1 MTSCPSLSG
10 RSSKSRPLLC
20 FRANDNHARK
30 RPDLVNTPESPDPA
44 TAAAAPD
51 PIAAGLDELPEAL
64 RRDLPARWRQ
74 LRAAHPGETAALCAD
89 EALARSAPGVWAAS
103 EFVAG
108 QCLRSGVSLDGITA
122 AVVRRWTPGEL
133 LAGADALLAG
143 AADEAEVMRALRRF
157 RQCEMLRIAWRDLA
171 GWAVLEETLG
181 HLSELAEVCIRA
193 AADWV
198 HRALVEKH
206 GEPRSQDGT
215 AQRLLVVAM
224 GKLGGGELNFS
235 SDVDLVFLYPESGET
250 DGPRTL
256 SNEEFFIR
264 AGRRLV
270 RLLDE
275 ATPDGFVFRVDMR
288 LRPFGESGPL
298 AMSLA
303 AFSNYLHQHGR
314 AWERY
319 AYVKARAV
327 TGHRAG
333 MGLYR
338 DVLRPFVFRRYLDFG
353 LFDALREM
361 KERISAEVARREL
374 KDNIK
379 LGRGGI
385 REIEFIVQC
394 LQLLR
399 GGADPRLREPGLPAA
414 LARLEETGL
423 LPREAVEEL
432 RAAWRFLRLTENRL
446 QAWQDRQTH
455 ELPTDDTGRL
465 RLAYSMGCR
474 DWAEYAAAL
483 AEHQRRVD
491 GWFRH
496 QTAEGRAAEPED
508 GVTAAWSS
516 EAGEAGEDMARA
528 GLAAAGFDVPERAL
542 AAMRGLAEAPWY
554 KRLDEA
560 ARQRLATLVPAL
572 ARGAAE
578 LPAPEEALERLL
590 RVVSA
595 IGGRSAYFALLNE
608 NPAARARF
616 ITLCGGSEFLAS
628 QVAVHPLLL
637 DDLIDPRVLE
647 APPGRDELAAEL
659 DQRLAGVEPEDL
671 EELMDALRNFQRAAV
686 FRVAVADLTGRLPLM
701 KVSDQLTWI
710 AEVLLEACVR
720 SARDAAV
727 VRHGRPL
734 CGDRED
740 ALRGCHLAVIGYG
753 KLGGL
758 ELGYGSDLDLVFVH
772 DASGEIQRSEGP
784 EVVEAGTL
792 FARMTRRIVHLLT
805 TPTGAGV
812 LYDVDTR
819 LRPSGK
825 GGLLVTS
832 LNAFESYQRERA
844 WTWEHQALLR
854 ARAVAGEPR
863 VRQAFEAL
871 RVRLLV
877 EAVRREDLR
886 SEVAAMRERMRNE
899 LSSGTAALFDLKQD
913 SGGVADIEFLVQYLV
928 LQHAGERPELLRW
941 PDNMRQIEDLRDAGL
956 LSVADSSLLHEAY
969 VEFRQRLHRLA
980 LANAPGRVPV
990 AEVAALRA
998 RVEALWGRVMG
1009 A

>member
-1 MTSCPSLSG
+1 MT
-10 RSSKSRPLLC
+10 
-20 FRANDNHARK
+20 D
-30 RPDLVNTPESPDPA
+30 TPPTDA
-44 TAAAAPD
+44 VG
-51 PIAAGLDELPEAL
+51 AGLEALPEPL
-64 RRDLPARWRQ
+64 RRDLPERWR
-74 LRAAHPGETAALCAD
+74 RFGERHAGAAVALNA
-89 EALARSAPGVWAAS
+89 EGQLARSAAAVWAAS
-103 EFVAG
+103 EFVTEN
-108 QCLRSGVSLDGITA
+108 CLRDADALGEAV
-122 AVVRRWTPGEL
+122 AVVGTRWTPGEL
-133 LAGADALLAG
+133 LAGADTMLDGAG
-143 AADEAEVMRALRRF
+143 DEAAVMRALRRF
-157 RQCEMLRIAWRDLA
+157 RRREMVRIAWRDLA

-181 HLSELAEVCIRA
+181 HLSELAEVCIRSA
-193 AADWV
+193 DDWV
-198 HRALVEKH
+198 HHGMVEKH
-206 GEPRSQDGT
+206 GEPLAQDGT
-215 AQRLLVVAM
+215 PLRLLVIAM

-235 SDVDLVFLYPESGET
+235 SDIDLVFLYPESGESA
-250 DGPRTL
+250 GPRTL

-264 AGRRLV
+264 SGRRLI

-275 ATPDGFVFRVDMR
+275 GTPDGFVFRVDMR

-298 AMSLA
+298 ATSLA

-353 LFDALREM
+353 LFDALRDM
-361 KERISAEVARREL
+361 KGKISAEVARREL
-374 KDNIK
+374 RHNIK

-414 LARLEETGL
+414 LARLDETGQ
-423 LPREAVEEL
+423 LPREAITEL
-432 RAAWRFLRLTENRL
+432 REAWRFLRRAENRL

-455 ELPTDDTGRL
+455 ELPADDVGRL
-465 RLAYSMGCR
+465 RLAFAMGYD
-474 DWAEYAAAL
+474 DWAGFDAAL

-491 GWFRH
+491 AWFRH
-496 QTAEGRAAEPED
+496 QTADGQATEPED
-508 GVTAAWSS
+508 GVAAAWRSDGPEES
-516 EAGEAGEDMARA
+516 ARA
-528 GLAAAGFDVPERAL
+528 GLAEAGFDVPERAL

-554 KRLDEA
+554 RRLDEA

-572 ARGAAE
+572 ARAAGE

-616 ITLCGGSEFLAS
+616 VTLCGGSEFLAS

-637 DDLIDPRVLE
+637 DDLIDPRVME
-647 APPGRDELAAEL
+647 APPGRAELAAEL
-659 DQRLAGVEPEDL
+659 DQRLAGVEPDDL
-671 EELMDALRNFQRAAV
+671 EALMDALRNFQRAAV
-686 FRVAVADLTGRLPLM
+686 FRAAVADLTERLPIM

-720 SARDAAV
+720 SARDDAV
-727 VRHGRPL
+727 RRHGRAL

-740 ALRGCHLAVIGYG
+740 ALRSCNMAVIGYG

-772 DASGEIQRSEGP
+772 DASGEIQRTEGP
-784 EVVEAGTL
+784 AVVEAGML

-812 LYDVDTR
+812 LYEVDTR

-832 LNAFESYQRERA
+832 LNAFEAYQREHA

-854 ARAVAGEPR
+854 ARAAAGDPG
-863 VRQAFEAL
+863 VRQAFEQL
-871 RVRLLV
+871 RVRVLV
-877 EAVRREDLR
+877 EAVRRDGLR
-886 SEVAAMRERMRNE
+886 DEVAAMRERMRNE

-928 LQHAGERPELLRW
+928 LQNAGTRPELLRW

-956 LSVADSSLLHEAY
+956 LSVPDSRLLHEAY
-969 VEFRQRLHRLA
+969 LDFRQRLHRLA
-980 LANAPGRVPV
+980 LANAPGRVPL
-990 AEVAALRA
+990 AEVTPLRD
-998 RVEALWGRVMG
+998 RVRELWQRIMES
-1009 A
+1009 

>member
-1 MTSCPSLSG
+1 M
-10 RSSKSRPLLC
+10 
-20 FRANDNHARK
+20 ND
-30 RPDLVNTPESPDPA
+30 
-44 TAAAAPD
+44 AAPGN
-51 PIAAGLDELPEAL
+51 AVGAGLGALPEAL
-64 RRDLPARWRQ
+64 RRDLPERWR
-74 LRAAHPGETAALCAD
+74 RFATANSAAAAALSAD
-89 EALARSAPGVWAAS
+89 EGFARSAPAVWAAS

-108 QCLRSGVSLDGITA
+108 HCLRGEEGLVGLAA
-122 AVVRRWTPGEL
+122 AVQRRWTPGEL
-133 LAGADALLAG
+133 LAAAPGLLEGAD
-143 AADEAEVMRALRRF
+143 DEAAVMRRLRRF
-157 RQCEMLRIAWRDLA
+157 RRQEMLRIAWRDLA

-181 HLSELAEVCIRA
+181 HLSELAEVCLRA
-193 AADWV
+193 ADEWV
-198 HRALVEKH
+198 HHQMVARH
-206 GEPRSQDGT
+206 GEPRSVDG
-215 AQRLLVVAM
+215 APQRLLVVAM

-235 SDVDLVFLYPESGET
+235 SDIDLVFLYPESGET
-250 DGPRTL
+250 DGERTL
-256 SNEEFFIR
+256 SNEQFFIR
-264 AGRRLV
+264 AGRQLI

-275 ATPDGFVFRVDMR
+275 GTPDGFVFRVDMR

-303 AFSNYLHQHGR
+303 AFANYLQQHGR
-314 AWERY
+314 TWERY

-327 TGHRAG
+327 TGHHAG

-353 LFDALREM
+353 LFDALRDM
-361 KERISAEVARREL
+361 KSKISAEVERREL
-374 KDNIK
+374 RDNIK

-414 LARLEETGL
+414 LSRLAETGQ
-423 LPREAVEEL
+423 LPAEAVDEL
-432 RAAWRFLRLTENRL
+432 RAAWRFLRRTENRL

-455 ELPTDDTGRL
+455 ELPDDGAGRL
-465 RLAYSMGCR
+465 RLAFAMGFASWR
-474 DWAEYAAAL
+474 DFSAAL
-483 AEHQRRVD
+483 ADHQQRVD
-491 GWFRH
+491 AWFRR
-496 QTAEGRAAEPED
+496 QTADDRTPEPED
-508 GVTAAWSS
+508 GVAAAWRSD
-516 EAGEAGEDMARA
+516 GEEETARA
-528 GLAAAGFDVPERAL
+528 GLSAAGFDAPGRAL
-542 AAMRGLAEAPWY
+542 KAMRSLADANWY
-554 KRLDEA
+554 RRLDET
-560 ARQRLATLVPAL
+560 ARQRLRTLVPAL
-572 ARGAAE
+572 ARGAGE

-637 DDLIDPRVLE
+637 DDLIDPRVME
-647 APPGRDELAAEL
+647 TPPGRDELAAEL
-659 DQRLAGVEPEDL
+659 DERLAGVEPEDL
-671 EELMDALRNFQRAAV
+671 ETVMDALRNFQRAAV
-686 FRVAVADLTGRLPLM
+686 FRTAVADLTGSLPLM

-720 SARDAAV
+720 IARVDAEQ
-727 VRHGRPL
+727 RHGRPL
-734 CGDRED
+734 CGDREE
-740 ALRGCHLAVIGYG
+740 ALRDCSMAIIGYG

-772 DASGEIQRSEGP
+772 DAAGEIQRTEGP
-784 EVVEAGTL
+784 AVIEAGML
-792 FARMTRRIVHLLT
+792 FARMTRRIVHLLA

-812 LYDVDTR
+812 LYEVDTR

-832 LNAFESYQRERA
+832 LNAFEAYQRDSA

-854 ARAVAGEPR
+854 ARAVAGDPR
-863 VRQAFEAL
+863 VRADFEQL
-871 RVRLLV
+871 RVRVLV
-877 EAVRREDLR
+877 EAVRRDGLR
-886 SEVAAMRERMRNE
+886 TEVAAMRERMRNE
-899 LSSGTAALFDLKQD
+899 LSKGTREAFDIKQD
-913 SGGVADIEFLVQYLV
+913 AGGIADIEFLVQYLV
-928 LQHAGERPELLRW
+928 LQHAASRPELLRW

-956 LSVADSSLLHEAY
+956 LPVGDSELLHEAY

-980 LANAPGRVPV
+980 LAGAPGLVPL
-990 AEVAALRA
+990 AEVAPLRD
-998 RVEALWGRVMG
+998 RVRALWRRIIE

>member
-1 MTSCPSLSG
+1 MTAAP
-10 RSSKSRPLLC
+10 
-20 FRANDNHARK
+20 AD
-30 RPDLVNTPESPDPA
+30 DLV
-44 TAAAAPD
+44 
-51 PIAAGLDELPEAL
+51 AAGLDDLPEAL
-64 RRDLPARWRQ
+64 RRDLPARWRA
-74 LRAAHPGETAALCAD
+74 LRAAHPEGTAVLCAD
-89 EALARSAPGVWAAS
+89 EALARSAPGVWASS
-103 EFVAG
+103 EFVTAH
-108 QCLRSGVSLDGITA
+108 CLRDGAGLDEISA
-122 AVVRRWTPGEL
+122 AVGRRWTPGEL

-143 AADEAEVMRALRRF
+143 AEDEAAVMRALRQF
-157 RQCEMLRIAWRDLA
+157 RKREMLRIAWRDLA

-193 AADWV
+193 ADDWV
-198 HRALVEKH
+198 HRAMAEKH
-206 GEPRSQDGT
+206 GEPRAADG
-215 AQRLLVVAM
+215 ARQRLLVVAM

-235 SDVDLVFLYPESGET
+235 SDIDLVFLYPESGET
-250 DGPRTL
+250 DGARTL

-264 AGRRLV
+264 AGRSLI

-298 AMSLA
+298 AMSLS

-361 KERISAEVARREL
+361 KERISTEVARREL
-374 KDNIK
+374 QDNIK

-432 RAAWRFLRLTENRL
+432 RSAWRFLRRTENRL
-446 QAWQDRQTH
+446 QAWQDRQAH

-465 RLAYSMGCR
+465 RLAFSMGCG

-483 AEHQRRVD
+483 SEHQRRVD
-491 GWFRH
+491 NWFRQ
-496 QTAEGRAAEPED
+496 QTAEGRAVEPED
-508 GVTAAWSS
+508 GVAAAWRS
-516 EAGEAGEDMARA
+516 EAGEETARA
-528 GLAAAGFDVPERAL
+528 GLAEAGFDAPERAL

-554 KRLDEA
+554 RRLDEV

-572 ARGAAE
+572 ARAAGE
-578 LPAPEEALERLL
+578 LPSSEEALERLL

-616 ITLCGGSEFLAS
+616 VTLCGGSEFLAS

-637 DDLIDPRVLE
+637 DDLIDPRVME

-772 DASGEIQRSEGP
+772 DASGEIQRTEGP

-792 FARMTRRIVHLLT
+792 FARMTRRIVHLLA

-812 LYDVDTR
+812 LYEVDTR

-854 ARAVAGEPR
+854 ARAVAGDAR
-863 VRQAFEAL
+863 VRETFEQL
-871 RVRLLV
+871 RVRVLV
-877 EAVRREDLR
+877 EAVRRDDLR
-886 SEVAAMRERMRNE
+886 SEVSAMRERMRSE
-899 LSSGTAALFDLKQD
+899 LSSGTSTHFDLKQD
-913 SGGVADIEFLVQYLV
+913 SGGVADIEFLVQYLM
-928 LQHAGERPELLRW
+928 LLNAADRPQLLRW

-956 LSVADSSLLHEAY
+956 LSVADSALLHEAY
-969 VEFRQRLHRLA
+969 VDFRQRLHRLA
-980 LANAPGRVPV
+980 LANAPGLVPV
-990 AEVAALRA
+990 AEIAALRDRVEELWA
-998 RVEALWGRVMG
+998 RVMVA
-1009 A
+1009 

>member
-1 MTSCPSLSG
+1 MTT
-10 RSSKSRPLLC
+10 
-20 FRANDNHARK
+20 A
-30 RPDLVNTPESPDPA
+30 PA
-44 TAAAAPD
+44 SD
-51 PIAAGLDELPEAL
+51 PIAAGLDELPEPL

-74 LRAAHPGETAALCAD
+74 LLSAHPEAAAALCAN
-89 EALARSAPGVWAAS
+89 EALARSAPAVWVAS

-108 QCLRSGVSLDGITA
+108 HCLRNGADLAALAA
-122 AVVRRWTPGEL
+122 AVGRRWTPGEL
-133 LAGADALLAG
+133 LAGADALLAD
-143 AADEAEVMRALRRF
+143 AEDEAAVMRALRLF
-157 RQCEMLRIAWRDLA
+157 RQREMLRIAWRDLA

-193 AADWV
+193 ADDWV

-206 GEPRSQDGT
+206 GEPRAQDGT

-235 SDVDLVFLYPESGET
+235 SDIDLVFLYPESGET
-250 DGPRTL
+250 DGTRTL

-264 AGRRLV
+264 CGRRLI
-270 RLLDE
+270 RLLDD

-298 AMSLA
+298 AMSLS

-327 TGHRAG
+327 TGHRVG

-374 KDNIK
+374 RDNIK

-432 RAAWRFLRLTENRL
+432 RAAWRFLRRTENRL

-455 ELPTDDTGRL
+455 ELPTDDTERL
-465 RLAYSMGCR
+465 RLAFSMGCR

-491 GWFRH
+491 SWFRH

-508 GVTAAWSS
+508 GVAAAWRS
-516 EAGEAGEDMARA
+516 EAGEETAHA
-528 GLAAAGFDVPERAL
+528 GLAEAGFDAPERAL
-542 AAMRGLAEAPWY
+542 AAMRGLADAQWY

-572 ARGAAE
+572 ARAAGE
-578 LPAPEEALERLL
+578 LPSSEEALERLL

-616 ITLCGGSEFLAS
+616 VALCGGSEFLAS

-637 DDLIDPRVLE
+637 DDLIDPRVME

-727 VRHGRPL
+727 GRHGRPL

-772 DASGEIQRSEGP
+772 DASGEIQRTEGP
-784 EVVEAGTL
+784 AVVEAGTL
-792 FARMTRRIVHLLT
+792 FARMTRRIVHLLA

-812 LYDVDTR
+812 LYEVDTR

-854 ARAVAGEPR
+854 ARAVAGDAR
-863 VRQAFEAL
+863 VRAAFEQL
-871 RVRLLV
+871 RVRVLV
-877 EAVRREDLR
+877 EAVRRDDLR
-886 SEVAAMRERMRNE
+886 SEVSAMRERMRNE
-899 LSSGTAALFDLKQD
+899 LSSGTAAQFDLKQD

-928 LQHAGERPELLRW
+928 LRNAADRPQLLRW

-956 LSVADSSLLHEAY
+956 LSVADSALLHEAY
-969 VEFRQRLHRLA
+969 VDFRQRLHRLT

-998 RVEALWGRVMG
+998 QVEEMWGRVMG
-1009 A
+1009 P

>member
-1 MTSCPSLSG
+1 MNGASP
-10 RSSKSRPLLC
+10 PNLL
-20 FRANDNHARK
+20 D
-30 RPDLVNTPESPDPA
+30 
-44 TAAAAPD
+44 
-51 PIAAGLDELPEAL
+51 AGLADLPEAL
-64 RRDLPARWRQ
+64 RRDLPERWR
-74 LRAAHPGETAALCAD
+74 RFAASHPQSALALCAD
-89 EALARSAPGVWAAS
+89 EAIVRSAPAVWAAS
-103 EFVAG
+103 EFVTAN
-108 QCLRSGVSLDGITA
+108 CLRGGDEFEAVATA
-122 AVVRRWTPGEL
+122 VRTRWTPGEL
-133 LAGADALLAG
+133 LAGADALLDHAG
-143 AADEAEVMRALRRF
+143 DEPAVMRALRLF
-157 RQCEMLRIAWRDLA
+157 RRREMVRIAWRDLA

-193 AADWV
+193 ADDWV
-198 HRALVEKH
+198 HRGMVEKH
-206 GEPRSQDGT
+206 GEPRAQDGT
-215 AQRLLVVAM
+215 PQRLLVVAM

-235 SDVDLVFLYPESGET
+235 SDVDLVFLFPESGQT
-250 DGPRTL
+250 SGPRAL

-264 AGRRLV
+264 AGRRLI

-275 ATPDGFVFRVDMR
+275 RTPDGFVFRVDMR

-327 TGHRAG
+327 TGYRAG

-338 DVLRPFVFRRYLDFG
+338 DILRPFVFRRYLDFG
-353 LFDALREM
+353 LFDALRDM
-361 KERISAEVARREL
+361 KGRISAEVARREL
-374 KDNIK
+374 RDNIK

-414 LARLEETGL
+414 LARLDETRQ
-423 LPREAVEEL
+423 LPREAVDQL
-432 RAAWRFLRLTENRL
+432 REAWRFLRRTENCL

-455 ELPTDDTGRL
+455 ELPADATGRL
-465 RLAYSMGCR
+465 RLAFAMGCG
-474 DWAEYAAAL
+474 DWEHFAAAL
-483 AEHQRRVD
+483 AEHQQRVD
-491 GWFRH
+491 AWFRQ
-496 QTAEGRAAEPED
+496 QTADGRADEPAD
-508 GVTAAWSS
+508 GVAAAWRIDGS
-516 EAGEAGEDMARA
+516 EEAARA
-528 GLAAAGFDVPERAL
+528 GLAEAGFDVPARAL

-554 KRLDEA
+554 RRLDET

-572 ARGAAE
+572 ARAAGE
-578 LPAPEEALERLL
+578 LPSPEEALERLL

-608 NPAARARF
+608 NPAARERF
-616 ITLCGGSEFLAS
+616 VTLCGGSEFLAS

-637 DDLIDPRVLE
+637 DDLIDPRVME

-659 DQRLAGVEPEDL
+659 DQRLAGVDPEDL

-686 FRVAVADLTGRLPLM
+686 FRVAVADLTECIPLM

-720 SARDAAV
+720 SARTDALR
-727 VRHGRPL
+727 RHGRPL

-740 ALRGCHLAVIGYG
+740 ALRSCNMAVIGYG

-772 DASGEIQRSEGP
+772 DASGEIQRTEGP
-784 EVVEAGTL
+784 AVIEAGML
-792 FARMTRRIVHLLT
+792 FVRMTRRILHLLA

-812 LYDVDTR
+812 LYEVDTR

-832 LNAFESYQRERA
+832 LNAFEAYQREHA

-854 ARAVAGEPR
+854 ARAVAGDPR
-863 VRQAFEAL
+863 VREAFEQL
-871 RVRLLV
+871 RVRVLV
-877 EAVRREDLR
+877 EAVRRDDLR

-899 LSSGTAALFDLKQD
+899 LSSGTAGLFDLKQD

-928 LQHAGERPELLRW
+928 LQNAATRPELLRW

-956 LSVADSSLLHEAY
+956 VSAADSRLLHEAY
-969 VEFRQRLHRLA
+969 LEFRRRLHRLA
-980 LANAPGRVPV
+980 LANAPGRVPK
-990 AEVAALRA
+990 AEVAPFRDGV
-998 RVEALWGRVMG
+998 RALWRRIML